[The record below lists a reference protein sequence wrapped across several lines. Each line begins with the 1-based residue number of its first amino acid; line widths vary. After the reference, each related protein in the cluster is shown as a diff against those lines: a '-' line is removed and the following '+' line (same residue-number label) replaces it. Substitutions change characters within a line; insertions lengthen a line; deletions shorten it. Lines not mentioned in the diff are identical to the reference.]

1 MIDENDIMI
10 FDFIFICYFVG
21 ENTMTDLSI
30 KNLSYVDNFKHTVM
44 GNFANFKGRASR
56 SEYWRF
62 YGITIVIA
70 GIINVLSA
78 LFMDTAL
85 ASVFGLVSLAYNCA
99 ILLPSIGLAVRRLHD
114 VGKSGWLL
122 LVSFIPFGVIY
133 VIYLLAQKGD
143 EGDNQYGSPVSY
155 ETITAE
161 EAARTGL
168 KETPSEDMDRKF
180 MFACIGIVIFE
191 VILMGIVA

>member
-1 MIDENDIMI
+1 
-10 FDFIFICYFVG
+10 
-21 ENTMTDLSI
+21 MTDLSI

-78 LFMDTAL
+78 LFMNTAL
-85 ASVFGLVSLAYNCA
+85 ASVFGLISMAYNVA
-99 ILLPSIGLAVRRLHD
+99 ILLPSIGLGVRRLHD
-114 VGKSGWLL
+114 VGKSGWMLL
-122 LVSFIPFGVIY
+122 ISLVPFGIIY

-161 EAARTGL
+161 EAAHTGL

-180 MFACIGIVIFE
+180 MFACIGIFIFE

>member
-1 MIDENDIMI
+1 
-10 FDFIFICYFVG
+10 
-21 ENTMTDLSI
+21 MT
-30 KNLSYVDNFKHTVM
+30 
-44 GNFANFKGRASR
+44 
-56 SEYWRF
+56 
-62 YGITIVIA
+62 
-70 GIINVLSA
+70 
-78 LFMDTAL
+78 
-85 ASVFGLVSLAYNCA
+85 LV
-99 ILLPSIGLAVRRLHD
+99 
-114 VGKSGWLL
+114 KSGWMLL
-122 LVSFIPFGVIY
+122 ISLVPFGIIY

-180 MFACIGIVIFE
+180 MFACIGIVILE

>member
-1 MIDENDIMI
+1 MIDKNDIMI

-85 ASVFGLVSLAYNCA
+85 ASVFGLISMAYNVA
-99 ILLPSIGLAVRRLHD
+99 ILLPSIGLGVRRLHD
-114 VGKSGWLL
+114 VGKSGWMLL
-122 LVSFIPFGVIY
+122 ISLVPFGIIY

-143 EGDNQYGSPVSY
+143 EDINQYGTPVSY
-155 ETITAE
+155 EVITAE

-168 KETPSEDMDRKF
+168 KETPTEDMDRKF
-180 MFACIGIVIFE
+180 MFACIGIFIFE

>member
-1 MIDENDIMI
+1 MIDKNDIMI
-10 FDFIFICYFVG
+10 FDFIFYFICYFVG

-78 LFMDTAL
+78 LL
-85 ASVFGLVSLAYNCA
+85 
-99 ILLPSIGLAVRRLHD
+99 
-114 VGKSGWLL
+114 W
-122 LVSFIPFGVIY
+122 
-133 VIYLLAQKGD
+133 
-143 EGDNQYGSPVSY
+143 
-155 ETITAE
+155 
-161 EAARTGL
+161 
-168 KETPSEDMDRKF
+168 TPH
-180 MFACIGIVIFE
+180 
-191 VILMGIVA
+191 

>member
-1 MIDENDIMI
+1 
-10 FDFIFICYFVG
+10 
-21 ENTMTDLSI
+21 MTDLSI
-30 KNLSYVDNFKHTVM
+30 KNLAYVDNFKHTIM

-62 YGITIVIA
+62 YGITIVLA

-78 LFMDTAL
+78 LLMNTAL

-191 VILMGIVA
+191 LILMGIVA

>member
-1 MIDENDIMI
+1 
-10 FDFIFICYFVG
+10 
-21 ENTMTDLSI
+21 MTDLSI
-30 KNLSYVDNFKHTVM
+30 KKLSYVDNFKNTVM

-85 ASVFGLVSLAYNCA
+85 ASVFGLISMAYNVA
-99 ILLPSIGLAVRRLHD
+99 ILLPSIGLGVRRLHD
-114 VGKSGWLL
+114 VGKSGWMLL
-122 LVSFIPFGVIY
+122 ISY

-168 KETPSEDMDRKF
+168 KETPTEDMDRKF
-180 MFACIGIVIFE
+180 MFACIGIFIFE

>member
-1 MIDENDIMI
+1 
-10 FDFIFICYFVG
+10 
-21 ENTMTDLSI
+21 MTDLSI

-85 ASVFGLVSLAYNCA
+85 SSIFGLISLAYNCA
-99 ILLPSIGLAVRRLHD
+99 ILLPSIGLGVRRLHD
-114 VGKSGWLL
+114 VGKSGWMLL
-122 LVSFIPFGVIY
+122 LSLVPFGIIY

-168 KETPSEDMDRKF
+168 KETPSESMDQKA
-180 MFACIGIVIFE
+180 MIVCICLWVLNIWISF
-191 VILMGIVA
+191 LAL

>member
-1 MIDENDIMI
+1 
-10 FDFIFICYFVG
+10 
-21 ENTMTDLSI
+21 MTDLSN
-30 KNLSYVDNFKHTVM
+30 KNLAYVDNFKHTIM

-62 YGITIVIA
+62 YGITIVLA
-70 GIINVLSA
+70 GIINVLSV
-78 LFMDTAL
+78 LLMNTAL

-191 VILMGIVA
+191 LILMGIVA

>member
-1 MIDENDIMI
+1 
-10 FDFIFICYFVG
+10 
-21 ENTMTDLSI
+21 MTDLSI
-30 KNLSYVDNFKHTVM
+30 KNLAYVDNFKHTIM

-62 YGITIVIA
+62 YGITIVLA
-70 GIINVLSA
+70 GIINVLSV
-78 LFMDTAL
+78 LLMNTAL
-85 ASVFGLVSLAYNCA
+85 SSVFGLVSLAYNCA

-180 MFACIGIVIFE
+180 MFVCIGIVIFE
-191 VILMGIVA
+191 LILMGIVA

>member
-1 MIDENDIMI
+1 
-10 FDFIFICYFVG
+10 
-21 ENTMTDLSI
+21 
-30 KNLSYVDNFKHTVM
+30 
-44 GNFANFKGRASR
+44 
-56 SEYWRF
+56 
-62 YGITIVIA
+62 
-70 GIINVLSA
+70 
-78 LFMDTAL
+78 MDTAL
-85 ASVFGLVSLAYNCA
+85 ASVVGLISMAYNVA
-99 ILLPSIGLAVRRLHD
+99 ILLPSIGLGVRRLHD
-114 VGKSGWLL
+114 VGKSGWMLL
-122 LVSFIPFGVIY
+122 ISLIPFGIIY

>member
-1 MIDENDIMI
+1 
-10 FDFIFICYFVG
+10 
-21 ENTMTDLSI
+21 MTDLSI
-30 KNLSYVDNFKHTVM
+30 KNLAYVDNFKHTIM

-62 YGITIVIA
+62 YGITIVLA
-70 GIINVLSA
+70 GIINVLSV
-78 LFMDTAL
+78 LLMNTAL

>member
-1 MIDENDIMI
+1 
-10 FDFIFICYFVG
+10 
-21 ENTMTDLSI
+21 MTDLSI
-30 KNLSYVDNFKHTVM
+30 KNLAYVDNFKHTIM

-62 YGITIVIA
+62 YGITIVLA
-70 GIINVLSA
+70 GIINVLSV
-78 LFMDTAL
+78 LLMNTAL

-191 VILMGIVA
+191 LILMGIVA

>member
-1 MIDENDIMI
+1 
-10 FDFIFICYFVG
+10 
-21 ENTMTDLSI
+21 MTDLSI
-30 KNLSYVDNFKHTVM
+30 KNLGYVDNFKHTVM

-85 ASVFGLVSLAYNCA
+85 ASVFGLISMAYNVA
-99 ILLPSIGLAVRRLHD
+99 ILLPSIGLGVRRLHD
-114 VGKSGWLL
+114 VGKSGWMLL
-122 LVSFIPFGVIY
+122 ISLIPFGIIY

-168 KETPSEDMDRKF
+168 KETPTEDMDRKF

>member
-1 MIDENDIMI
+1 
-10 FDFIFICYFVG
+10 
-21 ENTMTDLSI
+21 MTDLSI

-85 ASVFGLVSLAYNCA
+85 SSVFGLISMAYNVA
-99 ILLPSIGLAVRRLHD
+99 ILLPSIGLGVRRLHD
-114 VGKSGWLL
+114 VGKSGWMLL
-122 LVSFIPFGVIY
+122 ISLIPFGIIY

-143 EGDNQYGSPVSY
+143 EGDNQYGSPTSY
-155 ETITAE
+155 EVITAE
-161 EAARTGL
+161 ESARTGL
-168 KETPSEDMDRKF
+168 KETPSESMDQKA
-180 MFACIGIVIFE
+180 MIACLCLWVFNIWISFLSI
-191 VILMGIVA
+191 

>member
-1 MIDENDIMI
+1 
-10 FDFIFICYFVG
+10 
-21 ENTMTDLSI
+21 MTDLSI
-30 KNLSYVDNFKHTVM
+30 KNLAYVDNFKHTVM

-78 LFMDTAL
+78 LFMNTAL
-85 ASVFGLVSLAYNCA
+85 ASVGGLISMAYNVA
-99 ILLPSIGLAVRRLHD
+99 ILLPSIGLGVRRLHD
-114 VGKSGWLL
+114 VGKSGWMLL
-122 LVSFIPFGVIY
+122 ISLVPFGIIY

-155 ETITAE
+155 ETIT
-161 EAARTGL
+161 RTGL